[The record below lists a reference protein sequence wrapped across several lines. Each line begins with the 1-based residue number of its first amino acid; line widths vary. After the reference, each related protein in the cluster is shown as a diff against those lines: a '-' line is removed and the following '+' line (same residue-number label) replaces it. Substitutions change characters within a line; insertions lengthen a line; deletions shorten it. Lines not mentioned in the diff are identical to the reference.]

1 MKATCV
7 TSRGRLGAA
16 SASENSDMHPAVEI
30 IFVWVPMIASVVFV
44 VWFAQRC
51 RREGLSALE
60 TMTDRRFMMVF
71 FYTGALLA
79 IYLSTFH
86 FFYFG
91 LQ

>member
-1 MKATCV
+1 
-7 TSRGRLGAA
+7 
-16 SASENSDMHPAVEI
+16 MHPAVEI

>member
-1 MKATCV
+1 
-7 TSRGRLGAA
+7 
-16 SASENSDMHPAVEI
+16 MHPAVEI
-30 IFVWVPMIASVVFV
+30 VFVWIPMIASVVFV

-51 RREGLSALE
+51 RREGLTALE
-60 TMTDRRFMMVF
+60 TLTDRRFMTVF

-91 LQ
+91 LR